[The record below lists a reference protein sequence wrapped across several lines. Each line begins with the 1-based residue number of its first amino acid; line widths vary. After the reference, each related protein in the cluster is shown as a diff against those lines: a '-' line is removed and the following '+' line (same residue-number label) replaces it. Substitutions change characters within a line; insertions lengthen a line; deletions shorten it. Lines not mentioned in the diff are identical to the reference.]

1 MTEPWL
7 GPQRSFWHGKRVLL
21 TGHTGFK
28 GSWLALWLS
37 ELGAEVAGLALPP
50 DNEQQL
56 FVAAGVE
63 RTLQHHV
70 VDLRD
75 AAGVAAT
82 VASFRPEIVFHLA
95 AQALVRQSYAQPAET
110 FAVNVTGTMNLLE
123 ACRQTESV
131 RSIVVVTTDKCYR
144 NREWHWGYREEDAL
158 GGDDPYSASKAAAEL
173 LAHSWRTSFFRHRG
187 VGLATV
193 RAGNV
198 IGGGDWAAD
207 RLVPDAMR
215 AFASGQELV
224 LRNPRATRPWQHV
237 LEPLSG
243 YLRVAEGM
251 YVGEAIAEAWNFGPD
266 ESGVRTVGE
275 VSATLA
281 QHWGNAH
288 VRHEV
293 SPNAPHEAG
302 LLSLTSAKARA
313 CLGWQPQWG
322 VDEALRFTVDWY
334 KSAKNASVPDV
345 NGMTLAQ
352 IFAYQQRMEA
362 VSGVH

>member
-7 GPQRSFWHGKRVLL
+7 GPQRAFWHGKRVLL

-28 GSWLALWLS
+28 GGWLALWLS

-56 FVAAGVE
+56 FVAAGVQ

-75 AAGVAAT
+75 VAGVAAT
-82 VASFRPEIVFHLA
+82 VSSFRPEIVFHLA
-95 AQALVRQSYAQPAET
+95 AQALVRQSYVQPAET

-173 LAHSWRTSFFRHRG
+173 LAHSWRTSFFRQCG

-224 LRNPRATRPWQHV
+224 LRNPHATRPWQHV

-251 YVGEAIAEAWNFGPD
+251 YGGEAIAEAWNFGPD

-281 QHWGNAH
+281 HCWGNAH

-302 LLSLTSAKARA
+302 LLSLTSARARA
-313 CLGWQPQWG
+313 CLGWRPQWS

-334 KSAKNASVPDV
+334 KSAKNASVAEV
-345 NGMTLAQ
+345 NAMTLAQ
-352 IFAYQQRMEA
+352 ILAYQQRMEV